1 MQAIVQDL
9 RFALRQLRKS
19 LGFTF
24 TAILSLALGI
34 GATTAVFSVI
44 YAILMDPYP
53 YAHADRFMHMR
64 LIDAEGKDRGFGL
77 NSDQWHEIKKSP
89 VIEDAFV
96 EDEWS
101 LTVTGHDFP
110 ENVEAGFE
118 SSNMFN
124 FLGVPMLYGRGL
136 QPSDAVDGHDPEP
149 VVVLSYKFWMR
160 HFNGDPSVVRQKLQ
174 MVHKDYT
181 IVGIAP
187 ARFTWGDVDV
197 YVPQKIMGDPN
208 LTFNTEIRL
217 KPGVTR
223 EQADAA
229 LLPLFQ
235 QFAKDRPQGF
245 GFPKG
250 SFRVQVYGLND
261 NFLRDLGGTLYLLLS
276 AVALLLL
283 IGCGNV
289 SILLLARG
297 TARQHEFAL
306 RSAVGAKRGRLV
318 RQLLTESL
326 LLSLTGAALGVGFA
340 YLSLSKIVATLP
352 QYAYPHEAAIRV
364 NLPVL
369 CFSVVVA
376 LLTGVVFGLWPA
388 WQLSRPEVSQIMQSG
403 TRKVAGSVRGR
414 RALGGLIAGQIALT
428 LLMLAG
434 AGAALEGFVKLNTVH
449 LGYDPH
455 NIMSVPIPV
464 HENTYKTWVERANY
478 FEQLKTKVE
487 ETPGVEMAAI
497 SMNATP
503 PSNGGDTIL
512 EVLGKPSSQEQK
524 ARVNFVS
531 PGYFPA
537 LKIGMAQGGI
547 WSESENRNGA
557 QVIVINES
565 MARKYFPKGDA
576 LGGSI
581 KLQLKDAPPFN
592 VMATG
597 ADGWLR
603 VVGVIQDKLDD
614 GLRNPVVPEMF
625 VPSTLWMRMG
635 TQILVR
641 ARVSPLTLLPAIRK
655 QIALVNAEQQ
665 TISDPLDLEHWIT
678 RQPEYAQGNLVTW
691 LFGSFAVLALTLAA
705 VGLHSVVSYSVAQR
719 TNEFGI
725 RMALGAQREHI
736 WRIAV
741 RTASVSVGVGVGVG
755 LVLALALSQVL
766 AHWAEG
772 SSRDPLLLAGATT
785 VLAIAAGIACAV
797 PARRASRVDPMVA
810 LRCD

>member
-1 MQAIVQDL
+1 
-9 RFALRQLRKS
+9 
-19 LGFTF
+19 
-24 TAILSLALGI
+24 
-34 GATTAVFSVI
+34 
-44 YAILMDPYP
+44 
-53 YAHADRFMHMR
+53 
-64 LIDAEGKDRGFGL
+64 
-77 NSDQWHEIKKSP
+77 
-89 VIEDAFV
+89 
-96 EDEWS
+96 
-101 LTVTGHDFP
+101 
-110 ENVEAGFE
+110 
-118 SSNMFN
+118 
-124 FLGVPMLYGRGL
+124 
-136 QPSDAVDGHDPEP
+136 
-149 VVVLSYKFWMR
+149 
-160 HFNGDPSVVRQKLQ
+160 
-174 MVHKDYT
+174 
-181 IVGIAP
+181 
-187 ARFTWGDVDV
+187 
-197 YVPQKIMGDPN
+197 
-208 LTFNTEIRL
+208 
-217 KPGVTR
+217 
-223 EQADAA
+223 
-229 LLPLFQ
+229 
-235 QFAKDRPQGF
+235 
-245 GFPKG
+245 
-250 SFRVQVYGLND
+250 
-261 NFLRDLGGTLYLLLS
+261 
-276 AVALLLL
+276 
-283 IGCGNV
+283 
-289 SILLLARG
+289 
-297 TARQHEFAL
+297 
-306 RSAVGAKRGRLV
+306 
-318 RQLLTESL
+318 
-326 LLSLTGAALGVGFA
+326 
-340 YLSLSKIVATLP
+340 
-352 QYAYPHEAAIRV
+352 
-364 NLPVL
+364 
-369 CFSVVVA
+369 
-376 LLTGVVFGLWPA
+376 
-388 WQLSRPEVSQIMQSG
+388 
-403 TRKVAGSVRGR
+403 
-414 RALGGLIAGQIALT
+414 
-428 LLMLAG
+428 
-434 AGAALEGFVKLNTVH
+434 
-449 LGYDPH
+449 
-455 NIMSVPIPV
+455 
-464 HENTYKTWVERANY
+464 
-478 FEQLKTKVE
+478 
-487 ETPGVEMAAI
+487 
-497 SMNATP
+497 
-503 PSNGGDTIL
+503 
-512 EVLGKPSSQEQK
+512 
-524 ARVNFVS
+524 
-531 PGYFPA
+531 
-537 LKIGMAQGGI
+537 MAQGGI